1 MVGIIFA
8 IIVLLGCLIGA
19 GLLKDKKYRSGEVT
33 SYKGARLGIRIG
45 GIVIALVIILLA
57 CFTQVQTGH
66 TGIPV
71 KFGQVQNYTM
81 DSGLNWHSPLINV
94 VEMDNREQRYHF
106 ELLAFSADLQEVR
119 AKGSVNY
126 CIDSNTAMTL
136 YKTVG
141 MNYQDILIVPRTQE
155 AVKSTF
161 GNYTAEG
168 LIEHRS
174 TLSDT
179 IKDVLSGDLSKSG
192 ILVISISIEDIDF
205 TDAFT
210 QAVEAKQVATQNK
223 LKAQTEQERLTMEE
237 EQKAERAIIA
247 ANAEAEKAKIAAE
260 ADLEVTKIQADAA
273 EYAGQKEAAKNKAI
287 SEWLTTELLDYYRIL
302 QWDGK
307 MPIVYG
313 GETMPLLNM
322 GGLLEGEEGE

>member
-8 IIVLLGCLIGA
+8 VIILLGCLIGA
-19 GLLKDKKYRSGEVT
+19 SFLKDKKYRSGEVT
-33 SYKGARLGIRIG
+33 SYKGARMGIRIG

-71 KFGQVQNYTM
+71 EFGQVQNYTM

-106 ELLAFSADLQEVR
+106 ELLAFSADLQEVQV
-119 AKGSVNY
+119 KGSVNY

-174 TLSDT
+174 TLSDS
-179 IKDVLSGDLSKSG
+179 IKEVLSGDLSKSG

-307 MPIVYG
+307 MPVVYG

-322 GGLLEGEEGE
+322 DGLLEGEDGD

>member
-1 MVGIIFA
+1 MLGIICA
-8 IIVLLGCLIGA
+8 IIVLLAGFIGA
-19 GLLKDKKYRSGEVT
+19 GFIKN
-33 SYKGARLGIRIG
+33 YKGEPIKNARLGLRIG
-45 GIVIALVIILLA
+45 AVIFAAIFTLLG
-57 CFTQVQTGH
+57 CGTVVKTGH

-81 DSGLNWHSPLINV
+81 ESGFNWHSPLINV

-106 ELLAFSADLQEVR
+106 ELLAFSADLQEVQVR
-119 AKGSVNY
+119 GSVNY
-126 CIDSNTAMTL
+126 CIDSAKAMNL

-141 MNYQDILIVPRTQE
+141 VNYETILIVPRTQE

-161 GNYTAEG
+161 GDYTAEG
-168 LIEHRS
+168 LIENRS
-174 TLSDT
+174 SLSSSISETLNA
-179 IKDVLSGDLSKSG
+179 DLTKSG
-192 ILVISISIEDIDF
+192 IRITSISIEDIDF

-210 QAVEAKQVATQNK
+210 NAVEAKQVAAQDK
-223 LKAQTEQERLTMEE
+223 LRAETEQGRLTMEAE
-237 EQKAERAIIA
+237 AKAKRDIIN

-273 EYAGQKEAAKNKAI
+273 EYAGLKEAAKNKAI
-287 SEWLTTELLDYYRIL
+287 AEWLSADLLDYYRIL

-313 GETMPLLNM
+313 SETMSLMDIGELL
-322 GGLLEGEEGE
+322 GEEGE

>member
-1 MVGIIFA
+1 MFGTILA
-8 IIVLLGCLIGA
+8 IVVLLVGLIGA
-19 GLLKDKKYRSGEVT
+19 GFIKDYDGKPI
-33 SYKGARLGIRIG
+33 KGARLGLRIG
-45 GIVIALVIILLA
+45 AVVIAAVCLLLA
-57 CFTQVQTGH
+57 CGTQVQTGH

-81 DSGLNWHSPLINV
+81 ESGLNWHSPFISV

-106 ELLAFSADLQEVR
+106 ELLAFSADLQEVQV
-119 AKGSVNY
+119 KGSVNY
-126 CIDSNTAMTL
+126 CIDSTKAMTL

-141 MNYQDILIVPRTQE
+141 VNYENILIVPRTQE

-161 GNYTAEG
+161 GDYTAEG
-168 LIEHRS
+168 LIENRS
-174 TLSDT
+174 
-179 IKDVLSGDLSKSG
+179 VLSENIDAVLSVDLSKSG
-192 ILVISISIEDIDF
+192 INVISISIEDIDF

-210 QAVEAKQVATQNK
+210 QAVEAKQVATQEK
-223 LKAQTEQERLTMEE
+223 LRAQTEQERLTMEAE
-237 EQKAERAIIA
+237 AKAKRDVIN

-287 SEWLTTELLDYYRIL
+287 SEWLTPDLLYYYWVQ

-307 MPIVYG
+307 VPVVASDDMMPILNI
-313 GETMPLLNM
+313 GEVKGND
-322 GGLLEGEEGE
+322 

>member
-1 MVGIIFA
+1 MFGTILA
-8 IIVLLGCLIGA
+8 IVVLLVGFIGSSFI
-19 GLLKDKKYRSGEVT
+19 KDYDGKPI
-33 SYKGARLGIRIG
+33 KGMRLGVRVG
-45 GIVIALVIILLA
+45 AVVLAVVLILFA
-57 CFTQVQTGH
+57 CGTQVRTGH

-81 DSGLNWHSPLINV
+81 DSGLNWHSPFINV

-106 ELLAFSADLQEVR
+106 ELLAFSADLQEVQV
-119 AKGSVNY
+119 KGSVNY
-126 CIDSNTAMTL
+126 SIDGAKAMNL

-141 MNYQDILIVPRTQE
+141 VNYETILIVPRTQE

-161 GNYTAEG
+161 GDYTAEG
-168 LIEHRS
+168 LIENRS
-174 TLSDT
+174 ALSEN
-179 IKDVLSGDLSKSG
+179 IGAVLRTDLSKSG
-192 ILVISISIEDIDF
+192 INVISISIEDIDF

-210 QAVEAKQVATQNK
+210 QAVEAKQVATQEK
-223 LKAQTEQERLTMEE
+223 LRAQTEQERLTMEAE
-237 EQKAERAIIA
+237 AKAKRDVIN

-287 SEWLTTELLDYYRIL
+287 SEWLTLDLLYYYWVQ

-307 MPIVYG
+307 VPTVATDNMMPILNI
-313 GETMPLLNM
+313 GEVKGND
-322 GGLLEGEEGE
+322 

>member
-1 MVGIIFA
+1 MFGTIFA
-8 IIVLLGCLIGA
+8 IIILLGCLIGA
-19 GLLKDKKYRSGEVT
+19 SFLKDKKYRSGEVL
-33 SYKGARLGIRIG
+33 SYKGARLGIRLG
-45 GIVIALVIILLA
+45 GIILALIIILLS

-81 DSGLNWHSPLINV
+81 ESGLNWHSPFISV

-106 ELLAFSADLQEVR
+106 ELLAFSADLQEVQV
-119 AKGSVNY
+119 KGSVNY
-126 CIDSNTAMTL
+126 CIDSTKAMTL

-141 MNYQDILIVPRTQE
+141 VNYENILIVPRTQE

-161 GNYTAEG
+161 GDYTAEG
-168 LIEHRS
+168 LIENRS
-174 TLSDT
+174 
-179 IKDVLSGDLSKSG
+179 VLSENIGAVLNADLSKSG
-192 ILVISISIEDIDF
+192 INVISISIEDIDF

-210 QAVEAKQVATQNK
+210 QAVEAKQVATQEK
-223 LKAQTEQERLTMEE
+223 LRAQTEQERLTMEAE
-237 EQKAERAIIA
+237 AKAKRDVIN

-287 SEWLTTELLDYYRIL
+287 SEWLTPDLLYYYWVQ

-307 MPIVYG
+307 VPTVATDNMMPILNI
-313 GETMPLLNM
+313 GEVKGND
-322 GGLLEGEEGE
+322 